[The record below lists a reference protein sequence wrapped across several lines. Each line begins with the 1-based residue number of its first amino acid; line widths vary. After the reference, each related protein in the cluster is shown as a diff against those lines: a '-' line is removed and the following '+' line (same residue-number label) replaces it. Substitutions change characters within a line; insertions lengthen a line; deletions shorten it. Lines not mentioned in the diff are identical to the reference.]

1 MRILGLEP
9 YYGGSHKAFLDGW
22 ISRSRHDWTL
32 LTLPATKWKWRM
44 RHAPY
49 TFSRR
54 VDEAISA
61 PSSRIPDLDG
71 TQSSRSVRSG
81 GPGLH
86 RRRSVPPVLSGTP
99 GAAPWDLIFASD
111 MLSLA
116 EFLGLAPDPVRRLP
130 SLLYFHENQ
139 ITFPV
144 EYEQERDHHFGFSN
158 MNSALAASRV
168 WFNSSFHLESFL
180 GGLRALLRRMPD
192 HHSLEAAET
201 IRGKSCIRPPGID
214 PFPPRGPRPGGPL
227 RILWAARWENDKR
240 PDLFFEA
247 LSLLASRGV
256 DFRISVIGGGN
267 ASPIAPVFAEARPRF
282 ANRILH
288 WGYLESREEYR
299 AVLAGADVVVS
310 TADHE
315 FFGISAVEAIAAGA
329 YPLFPDRL
337 AYPEI
342 LQEAGEEGER
352 LFLYDGRPTE
362 LARRLADLADRL
374 DHGDLWQGDPA
385 CAVRAVERFTWDHLV
400 PTWDGEVEEMA
411 GVR

>member
-1 MRILGLEP
+1 MGVRIPRRWSSEAARIPTTMRILALEP
-9 YYGGSHKAFLDGW
+9 YYGGSHQAFLDGW
-22 ISRSRHDWTL
+22 ISRSRHAWSL

-49 TFSRR
+49 TLSRE
-54 VDEAISA
+54 VDRRMRATGA
-61 PSSRIPDLDG
+61 PD
-71 TQSSRSVRSG
+71 
-81 GPGLH
+81 
-86 RRRSVPPVLSGTP
+86 
-99 GAAPWDLIFASD
+99 AAPWDLIFASD
-111 MLSLA
+111 MLNLA
-116 EFLGLAPDPVRRLP
+116 EFRGLVSEPVRRLP

-158 MNSALAASRV
+158 MNSALAADRV

-192 HHSLEAAET
+192 HHSPEAVET
-201 IRGKSCIRPPGID
+201 IREKSRIRPPGID
-214 PFPPRGPRPGGPL
+214 PFPPRGSRPGGPL

-267 ASPIAPVFAEARPRF
+267 ASPVAPVFAEARPKF
-282 ANRILH
+282 ADRILH

-299 AVLAGADVVVS
+299 AVLVGADAVVS

-329 YPLFPDRL
+329 YPLFPGRL

-342 LQEAGEEGER
+342 LQEAGEEGKR
-352 LFLYDGRPTE
+352 LFLYDGRPAE
-362 LARRLADLADRL
+362 LARRLADLAGRL
-374 DHGDLWQGDPA
+374 GRGDLWQGDPA
-385 CAVRAVERFTWDHLV
+385 RALRAVARFSWDRLV
-400 PTWDGEVEEMA
+400 PAWDGELEEMSAAA
-411 GVR
+411 GPS

>member
-1 MRILGLEP
+1 MRILALEP
-9 YYGGSHKAFLDGW
+9 YYGGSHRAFLDGW
-22 ISRSRHDWTL
+22 ISRSRHAWTL
-32 LTLPATKWKWRM
+32 LALPATKWKWRM

-49 TFSRR
+49 TLGREVAR
-54 VDEAISA
+54 AA
-61 PSSRIPDLDG
+61 GDG
-71 TQSSRSVRSG
+71 VR
-81 GPGLH
+81 
-86 RRRSVPPVLSGTP
+86 
-99 GAAPWDLIFASD
+99 WDLLFASD
-111 MLSLA
+111 MLNLA
-116 EFLGLAPDPVRRLP
+116 EFRGLAPGPVGRLP

-158 MNSALAASRV
+158 MNAALAADRV

-180 GGLRALLRRMPD
+180 GGLRALLRQMPD
-192 HHSLEAAET
+192 HHSPEAVET
-201 IRGKSCIRPPGID
+201 IRGKSRIRPPGID
-214 PFPPRGPRPGGPL
+214 SFPARGLRPGGPL

-267 ASPIAPVFAEARPRF
+267 ASPVAPAFEEARPKL
-282 ANRILH
+282 AGRILH

-342 LQEAGEEGER
+342 LQVAGEEGKR
-352 LFLYDGRPTE
+352 LFLYDGRPAE
-362 LARRLADLADRL
+362 LARRLAELADCL
-374 DHGDLWQGDPA
+374 DRGDLWQGDPNRA
-385 CAVRAVERFTWDHLV
+385 LRAVARFAWDRLV
-400 PTWDGEVEEMA
+400 PGWDDEIEA
-411 GVR
+411 IPFDNP

>member
-1 MRILGLEP
+1 MRILALEP
-9 YYGGSHKAFLDGW
+9 YYGGSHRAFLDGW
-22 ISRSRHDWTL
+22 ISRSRHAWTL

-49 TFSRR
+49 TLGRE
-54 VDEAISA
+54 VACA
-61 PSSRIPDLDG
+61 AAA
-71 TQSSRSVRSG
+71 
-81 GPGLH
+81 
-86 RRRSVPPVLSGTP
+86 
-99 GAAPWDLIFASD
+99 GARWDLLFASD

-116 EFLGLAPDPVRRLP
+116 EFRGLAPEPVRRLP
-130 SLLYFHENQ
+130 GLLYFHENQ

-158 MNSALAASRV
+158 MNAALAADRV

-192 HHSLEAAET
+192 HHSPEAVGA
-201 IRGKSCIRPPGID
+201 IRGKSRIRPPGID

-256 DFRISVIGGGN
+256 DFRVSVIGGGN
-267 ASPIAPVFAEARPRF
+267 ASPVAPAFEQARPEL
-282 ANRILH
+282 AGRILH

-342 LQEAGEEGER
+342 LQEAGEEGKR
-352 LFLYDGRPTE
+352 LFLYDGRPAE
-362 LARRLADLADRL
+362 LARRLADLAGRL
-374 DHGDLWQGDPA
+374 DRGDLWRGDPDLA
-385 CAVRAVERFTWDHLV
+385 RRAVARFSWDRLV
-400 PTWDGEVEEMA
+400 PAWDEELEERA
-411 GVR
+411 PERPA